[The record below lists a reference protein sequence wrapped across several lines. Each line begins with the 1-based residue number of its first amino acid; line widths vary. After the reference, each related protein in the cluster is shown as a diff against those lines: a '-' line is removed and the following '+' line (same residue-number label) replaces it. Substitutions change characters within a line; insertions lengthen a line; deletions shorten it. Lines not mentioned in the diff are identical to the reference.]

1 VRSEAVA
8 IVILMRLPA
17 AFFLMSI
24 QHALLTSLLEKPS
37 SGYEL
42 ARRFDKSMGYFWS
55 ATHQQIYRELGRMA
69 EAGWVSMEEEEDG
82 RKKTYTVLPPG
93 REELA
98 RWVLEPTVSSDNR
111 EEVLVKL
118 RAEAVI
124 GPLGFIDEMQRLIEQ
139 HRTRLN
145 TFREIEQ
152 RDFSA
157 PDLTRAQ
164 RLQLA
169 VLQRG
174 IVYEEGWL
182 AWADDVLPLL
192 EPASVTA

>member
-1 VRSEAVA
+1 
-8 IVILMRLPA
+8 MRLPA

-124 GPLGFIDEMQRLIEQ
+124 GPLGFIDEMQAEYLPRDRAARFFGARSHARTAPATRCAAAWHRL
-139 HRTRLN
+139 
-145 TFREIEQ
+145 
-152 RDFSA
+152 
-157 PDLTRAQ
+157 
-164 RLQLA
+164 
-169 VLQRG
+169 
-174 IVYEEGWL
+174 
-182 AWADDVLPLL
+182 
-192 EPASVTA
+192 

>member
-118 RAEAVI
+118 RADAVI
-124 GPLGFIDEMQRLIEQ
+124 GPLGFADEMQRLISRA
-139 HRTRLN
+139 H
-145 TFREIEQ
+145 
-152 RDFSA
+152 SA
-157 PDLTRAQ
+157 CNSLCCSVASSMKK
-164 RLQLA
+164 A
-169 VLQRG
+169 GSRG
-174 IVYEEGWL
+174 QTMCCRCWSQ
-182 AWADDVLPLL
+182 PR
-192 EPASVTA
+192 

>member
-1 VRSEAVA
+1 
-8 IVILMRLPA
+8 
-17 AFFLMSI
+17 
-24 QHALLTSLLEKPS
+24 
-37 SGYEL
+37 
-42 ARRFDKSMGYFWS
+42 
-55 ATHQQIYRELGRMA
+55 
-69 EAGWVSMEEEEDG
+69 
-82 RKKTYTVLPPG
+82 LPPG